1 MMMSSQDKDNNALDL
16 GYDNQAVKNATL
28 NGMAQTNAEDKGF
41 FTAMEMMA
49 KQAKQDGTSDQF
61 NTTAQHLMDQGS
73 DHLKEMARG
82 TEAEPASGFD
92 HANVQN
98 QALHNFDRADLQNQS
113 VLIRR
118 QTPTTG
124 LGTDLNIGGTQI
136 HLDPGA
142 SITIGADGQIKPNN
156 NQLSANSIQ
165 KTNFPFD
172 HQINHGLEIGMN
184 PDPVSRKVSTLGT
197 RMDMANDTRSQYSRK
212 GLDATAMKLG
222 NDEQSSLSNQINQ
235 LQDQNK
241 GLSLNNNQDLNNEL
255 QM

>member
-1 MMMSSQDKDNNALDL
+1 MSSQNKDNNEFDL
-16 GYDNQAVKNATL
+16 GYNNQAIKNATL
-28 NGMAQTNAEDKGF
+28 NGMTQADAEDKGF

-61 NTTAQHLMDQGS
+61 NTTAQHLMGQGS
-73 DHLKEMARG
+73 DHLKEMAKD
-82 TEAEPASGFD
+82 TEAETANGFD
-92 HANVQN
+92 HINVQN
-98 QALHNFDRADLQNQS
+98 QAFHNVDQIDLQNQPDM
-113 VLIRR
+113 LKR
-118 QTPTTG
+118 QTPAAG
-124 LGTDLNIGGTQI
+124 MGTDLNIGGAQI

-142 SITIGADGQIKPNN
+142 SITIGANGQITPNN

-172 HQINHGLEIGMN
+172 HQINHGLEMGMN
-184 PDPVSRKVSTLGT
+184 PNPESRKVSTLGT
-197 RMDMANDTRSQYSRK
+197 RMDMANDTRSQYNHK

-222 NDEQSSLSNQINQ
+222 NDEQSALSNQINQ

-241 GLSLNNNQDLNNEL
+241 GLSLNNNKDLNNEL